1 MEKIKIT
8 KEYLST
14 GGDEISHYKAKFE
27 NNPTLEEFV
36 NWILKENPMEWGYVR
51 SKWIPGQGDEKYVEY
66 SHGKIVK
73 LCDDYPKIKNKTI
86 ELLNMDG
93 GWTAMDYVVKF
104 VD

>member
-36 NWILKENPMEWGYVR
+36 DWILKENPREWGYVR

-73 LCDDYPKIKNKTI
+73 LCDNYSEIKNKTI
-86 ELLNMDG
+86 ELCAMDG
-93 GWTAMDYVVKF
+93 GWTAMDYVVKILN
-104 VD
+104 